1 MTDVDEIDVLEREMR
16 NNPGPNFEEGLQK
29 LH

>member
-16 NNPGPNFEEGLQK
+16 QNPAPKFEEGLQK